1 MTTKLKYNL
10 IAIDFDDTIVDSDF
24 PKIIRLRPHAKRV
37 MERIKAEGGKIAI
50 WTARSDL
57 RPVVEFLDRLEVPYD
72 HINESFTCQLE
83 FFGCDARKIFAD
95 VYIDDRNLETREA
108 GGIDWL
114 KIEKMLF
121 IDDFNLNKE
130 INSLYRQ
137 YSV

>member
-1 MTTKLKYNL
+1 MNNKLKYKL

-24 PKIIRLRPHAKRV
+24 PHILAEKAHAKRV
-37 MERIKAEGGKIAI
+37 MKRIVEAGGQIAV

-57 RPVVEFLDRLEVPYD
+57 KPVRTFLKLNGFPY
-72 HINESFTCQLE
+72 HYINESFKEVLE
-83 FFGCDARKIFAD
+83 EHPEDARKIFAD

-121 IDDFNLNKE
+121 EEERFWSEFNK
-130 INSLYRQ
+130 
-137 YSV
+137 